1 MNKKRYDINYLLNYC
16 NENKI
21 LLLKNYDDIHLTK
34 NTKIEGNCITEMC
47 DGSFNKTFL
56 YITKN
61 GAFCEKCTK
70 INRKLNYKKTCL
82 EKYGVVNVFQ
92 LEIIKEK
99 IIETNLVK
107 YGVENPT
114 YSNEIR
120 QKTKQKCFEKYGVE
134 HTCQLP
140 DVINKRKQAVFIK
153 YGVEHPLQSE
163 KYREYFK
170 NKCLEKYGV
179 ENPSQNQEIA
189 EKASKNSYNRKTYT
203 YPSGNQITCQGYEP
217 FALDKLIK
225 NENIEENDIVT
236 GCKNVPT
243 IWYKDDCNKNH
254 RHYVDIFIKS
264 QNRCIE
270 VKSTWTAKKKIDNI
284 FLKQKASKELGYL
297 YEIWIY
303 NNKGEIVECYN

>member
-16 NENKI
+16 NENNITLNKI
-21 LLLKNYDDIHLTK
+21 YEKTNKY
-34 NTKIEGNCITEMC
+34 TKIEGNCVTEMC
-47 DGSFNKTFL
+47 DGFFYKTFL

-70 INRKLNYKKTCL
+70 INRTLNYKKTCL
-82 EKYGVVNVFQ
+82 EKYGVENLFQ
-92 LEIIKEK
+92 SDKIKQTIK
-99 IIETNLVK
+99 NTNLKK

-140 DVINKRKQAVFIK
+140 HVINKCKESILIK

-163 KYREYFK
+163 IGQNNFK
-170 NKCLEKYGV
+170 QTCLKKYGV
-179 ENPSQNQEIA
+179 ENPHQVPEIA
-189 EKASKNSYNRKTYT
+189 EKASKNSYRRKLYT
-203 YPSGNQITCQGYEP
+203 FPSGNQITCQGYEP
-217 FALDKLIK
+217 LALDKLIK
-225 NENIEENDIVT
+225 EENILENDIVT

-243 IWYKDDCNKNH
+243 IWYNDEEGTKH
-254 RHYVDIFIKS
+254 RHYVDIFIPS
-264 QNRCIE
+264 QNKCVE

-284 FLKQKASKELGYL
+284 FLKQNAGKELGYL
-297 YEIWIY
+297 YEIWVY
-303 NNKGEIVECYN
+303 DNKGKIVEYYK